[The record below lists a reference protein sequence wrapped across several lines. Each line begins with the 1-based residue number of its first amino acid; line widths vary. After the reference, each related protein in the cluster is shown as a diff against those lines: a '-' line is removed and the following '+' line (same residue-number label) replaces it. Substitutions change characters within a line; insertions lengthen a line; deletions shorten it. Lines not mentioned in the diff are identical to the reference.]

1 MTRILFNEIHTVEDA
16 VLFLSNF
23 LADYNLILED
33 IPNFNF
39 LNLENDSIYGC
50 PGRSFD
56 CDDTNL
62 SRVIYYI
69 VWHDLPE
76 MELSEIGTGK
86 KYRGDTLNT
95 FNTVFSKDL
104 SRAELLSDNNIQL
117 LDEAESFRSKCYSL
131 GNFSLLPNLSI
142 DGIENKS
149 TTINLY
155 RGNWLVWKD
164 FYDKFL
170 FELKLCLSD
179 SNNANAFL
187 DELVKENS
195 FYFNSIDTIEK
206 FIDINFLDS
215 YTDKNTSQ
223 IKELFDVNF
232 YLWKKNPGEY
242 IRFARNYINI
252 SCNIIDERG
261 EKIYRKLKTFF
272 EQ

>member
-1 MTRILFNEIHTVEDA
+1 M
-16 VLFLSNF
+16 
-23 LADYNLILED
+23 
-33 IPNFNF
+33 
-39 LNLENDSIYGC
+39 
-50 PGRSFD
+50 
-56 CDDTNL
+56 
-62 SRVIYYI
+62 
-69 VWHDLPE
+69 
-76 MELSEIGTGK
+76 
-86 KYRGDTLNT
+86 
-95 FNTVFSKDL
+95 
-104 SRAELLSDNNIQL
+104 
-117 LDEAESFRSKCYSL
+117 
-131 GNFSLLPNLSI
+131 
-142 DGIENKS
+142 
-149 TTINLY
+149 
-155 RGNWLVWKD
+155 
-164 FYDKFL
+164 
-170 FELKLCLSD
+170 CLSD

-232 YLWKKNPGEY
+232 YLWKNNPGEY